1 MSTAE
6 IRLTPP
12 SALDEFVCPGPVND
26 ALRRICALVDA
37 ELVIEP
43 QSAGRDLSTDSIEGR
58 DHFTIVHR
66 GKRNG
71 YVVFD
76 SPRAA
81 GAAQAI
87 AQLLAHMLD
96 REVAVVDLVEQLFTS
111 YQELDVLYTLLPT
124 VALKIDPRE
133 IGDAIVKE
141 AAKTL
146 HCRRVSLLVLDE
158 KQKCYHVLA
167 SCGLPEEAKRISIP
181 VCDSIAG
188 KTMFEHDLLVIDSIS
203 DHPELEALSRG
214 AYDSKSFA
222 VVRVP
227 LTAHGQALG
236 VLTVTEREGDS
247 EFTVHDRKILE
258 GLSAMGA
265 SALLNCRLHE
275 AASKQM
281 MCTIHALASAVDARD
296 HYTHDHAGRVSRLCT
311 AAATEMGVTDRTV
324 LRQVELAALLHDIGK
339 IGIPDA
345 ILSKPERLT
354 PKEFKIM
361 QSHVIVGARIVEHVQ
376 GLERVAE
383 AILHHHERHDGLG
396 YPAGLSG
403 DAIPI
408 ASTLIAVT
416 DTFDALT
423 SDRPYRKAG
432 TIEDAIRE
440 IRRCAGTQFNPS
452 AVEALETVVHRES
465 QQGMPRDE
473 ESESVLA
480 IKPALI

>member
-1 MSTAE
+1 M
-6 IRLTPP
+6 
-12 SALDEFVCPGPVND
+12 DDFVRTGPVND
-26 ALRRICALVDA
+26 ALSRICALADA
-37 ELVIEP
+37 ELAFEP
-43 QSAGRDLSTDSIEGR
+43 RNAVRDLPADSIECR
-58 DHFTIVHR
+58 DHFAVVHR
-66 GKRNG
+66 GKRDG
-71 YVVFD
+71 HVAFD

-81 GAAQAI
+81 GAAQSI
-87 AQLLAHMLD
+87 ALLLTHMLD
-96 REVAVVDLVEQLFTS
+96 REVAVTDLVQQLFTT
-111 YQELDVLYTLLPT
+111 YQELDVLSTLLPT

-146 HCRRVSLLVLDE
+146 HCRRVSLLMLDE
-158 KQKCYHVLA
+158 KQKCYRVLA
-167 SCGLPEEAKRISIP
+167 SCGLPKEATGISIP
-181 VCDSIAG
+181 VSDSIAG
-188 KTMFEHDLLVIDSIS
+188 RTAFDNDLLIVNCIS
-203 DHPELEALSRG
+203 DYPELAALSQG
-214 AYDSKSFA
+214 TYDSESFA

-236 VLTVTEREGDS
+236 VLTVTEREGDP
-247 EFTVHDRKILE
+247 EFTAHDRKILE

-311 AAATEMGVTDRTV
+311 AAAKEMGITDATI

-354 PKEFKIM
+354 PEEFKII
-361 QSHVIVGARIVEHVQ
+361 QKHVIVGAQIVEHVQ
-376 GLERVAE
+376 GLEQVAK

-403 DAIPI
+403 DDIPI

-432 TIEDAIRE
+432 TTEDALRE
-440 IRRCAGTQFNPS
+440 IKRCAGTQFNPS
-452 AVEALETVVHRES
+452 AVEALEMAVHRES
-465 QQGMPRDE
+465 HRRIARDE

-480 IKPALI
+480 LQPALM